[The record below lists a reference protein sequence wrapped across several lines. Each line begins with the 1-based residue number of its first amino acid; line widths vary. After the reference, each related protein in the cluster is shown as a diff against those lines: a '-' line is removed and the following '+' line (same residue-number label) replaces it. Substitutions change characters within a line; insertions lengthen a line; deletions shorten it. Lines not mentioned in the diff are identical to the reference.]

1 VYYSP
6 PTPPRTELWTCT
18 TETPIGGTVTEP
30 QEPDPGELVEPEFSD
45 ERIAEMQ
52 ELNTRAGLVDEDG
65 DTP

>member
-1 VYYSP
+1 VDVHH
-6 PTPPRTELWTCT
+6 RN
-18 TETPIGGTVTEP
+18 PIGGTVTEP